1 MERQPNPDDPAYR
14 DQSTR
19 RRLEE
24 KKSKTSGQQL
34 EEKGGYLDRGE
45 LDQEGKPL
53 LSKEIDVESLTNLQK
68 QKEDAK
74 KWKKFDDAVA
84 GAKSKEDLIEA
95 GKIRKDIEERLG
107 NNWVSL
113 STLALET
120 FIGIG
125 ADVTTPALLA
135 TPLAPL
141 YYPLNYS
148 IGYGANILGQWLRG
162 EEIKQGRAYAAGAFQ
177 TIPLGTAAKG
187 VKGIARA
194 TVKGGVGSIVGEQ
207 VAVGIDEN
215 RVLTPQEVGYA
226 GAFGGAFGGISKSA
240 LDNVDITGLRNT
252 LNRLSKKR
260 QVIVNLDGTLSIA
273 DDSIDGSKPLMS
285 KGSGG
290 GSGGKITDLN
300 ADKLSVD
307 ELKNQ
312 LDDNISFELGYNP
325 SKISEK
331 KYTAKLK
338 AADGTVMPSEIATPF
353 VRHGEA
359 YLKANPTKT
368 LEEFPHLWWKGEA
381 WVLKG
386 RNRYKT
392 VNGKKQFVRKEVQ
405 IERWTDRKA
414 RGKLGR
420 DARSLRVKEQS
431 TGVKKG
437 TFAYEKVK
445 QLRERNIKRE
455 AAGLPPLRLRDSDL
469 DHINALRSVDYYA
482 KGMPEDFKKLIY
494 QDLGKEGLFTGDH
507 ASNLKLREREVHR
520 ALWPE
525 LKRRLDLL
533 GHKHTGFKTPE
544 ARYNYYKEINP
555 KTGVTRL
562 EEYAETVYAVEEL
575 GDDMME
581 QLLNTAKNKNIK
593 SPSDPVKEALIKILG
608 SEEDYTVFMNRL
620 EDFPENMRKDF
631 IIEEIKYHE

>member
-1 MERQPNPDDPAYR
+1 MEEEQDIYSDIVER
-14 DQSTR
+14 DQ
-19 RRLEE
+19 L
-24 KKSKTSGQQL
+24 
-34 EEKGGYLDRGE
+34 LDA
-45 LDQEGKPL
+45 QKN
-53 LSKEIDVESLTNLQK
+53 KE
-68 QKEDAK
+68 
-74 KWKKFDDAVA
+74 FDDAVA
-84 GAKSKEDLIEA
+84 GGGLEDLKE
-95 GKIRKDIEERLG
+95 GVKIRKKENQLLGSKLLDSIQGKIVEAGTSIMEAAQEDPDTWTDDLIRLG
-107 NNWVSL
+107 L
-113 STLALET
+113 
-120 FIGIG
+120 GG
-125 ADVTTPALLA
+125 AKNVGNVLN
-135 TPLAPL
+135 AP
-141 YYPLNYS
+141 
-148 IGYGANILGQWLRG
+148 G
-162 EEIKQGRAYAAGAFQ
+162 IKQALQALGAPTWVVGKGLGWSLEKAGVDPRYGQ
-177 TIPLGTAAKG
+177 
-187 VKGIARA
+187 
-194 TVKGGVGSIVGEQ
+194 IVGE
-207 VAVGIDEN
+207 VGEWFIPFYGAGKLVKKAKGLATALNTASDLRPRSVGAAARRGSLSPSSGDIENIESVLNPERLARIKTLKTNLLRKIDD
-215 RVLTPQEVGYA
+215 GYIEEIVEK
-226 GAFGGAFGGISKSA
+226 G
-240 LDNVDITGLRNT
+240 DD
-252 LNRLSKKR
+252 
-260 QVIVNLDGTLSIA
+260 VIYPP
-273 DDSIDGSKPLMS
+273 GSKEADILASTQALGP
-285 KGSGG
+285 
-290 GSGGKITDLN
+290 GGKITDLN
-300 ADKLSVD
+300 ADKLSID
-307 ELKNQ
+307 GLKKQ
-312 LDDNISFELGYNP
+312 LDDDISFKLGYNP
-325 SKISEK
+325 DEISKTLYK
-331 KYTAKLK
+331 AKLK

-359 YLKANPTKT
+359 FLKANPTKT

-414 RGKLGR
+414 RAKLGK

-431 TGVKKG
+431 PGVKKG

-455 AAGLPPLRLRDSDL
+455 AAGLSPLRLRDSDL
-469 DHINALRSVDYYA
+469 DHINALRSVGYYT

-525 LKRRLDLL
+525 LKRRLNLL